1 MVLLRIMGDTVMDT
15 LLIVLLDRVVT
26 MVVEIIAWV
35 EVVAVG
41 MIIAV
46 AFR

>member
-1 MVLLRIMGDTVMDT
+1 MGDTVMDT

-41 MIIAV
+41 MTVAV